1 MKLFRLKLISAALL
15 LSSFFAKAQE
25 PAQPLGSQTGAV
37 KTLGRHY
44 IDSAAILPLRDT
56 TYKPLR
62 AGAFQTLLS
71 TKLPYHWDGFGFR
84 RLAYFSDISSGAT
97 ALSDLTDVNLST
109 LSDGQIIQYDFST
122 SKWVNVDAVD
132 NSVSSEPDWSVINIL
147 NTPPGSPATGEI
159 YLAGTSPT
167 GGWVANNIETW
178 NGASWDATAPT
189 TGQQLYN
196 QLTSDNRIYRYTGS
210 SWIPVTQA
218 VINQNGNRFG
228 VDMIIGTNDAKFLR
242 LRTNGA
248 NRMSFSST
256 GTPTIN
262 SLTGAAA
269 GIVGASTTGQLSNV
283 QKGYG
288 VNITSS
294 SISVDTFAIETRARG
309 LKLVDSLVSV
319 IGSSGSASKFGK
331 SGEDDVAAEN
341 RDFDADGHDIIIH
354 GAGSLTFNDD
364 DITEIESVNTGIIN
378 SLDSQYV
385 TAVNALY
392 EKGGYAHYL
401 ALNRA
406 FFGSA
411 SSSGDSTG
419 ITTWAG
425 GEMRFINVPA
435 YSSGTG
441 KFIWKDGTSDRV
453 FAKSI
458 TASDITSGNNLSVA
472 NETNVGLSV
481 TSGTGTGATLQNLT
495 ITPTWSGT
503 LAQSR
508 GGTGFGTYTTGDI
521 LYSSASNTL
530 SKLAIGSSTQILTV
544 SGGVPTWQDAP
555 GGATAAN
562 PTGSIGLSIVNGSAS
577 TFMRSDGHPS
587 LDQSIAPTWTGVH
600 TWNVNSNDAISMGG
614 TKTFTANNQRWMIV
628 NPSVTLRATASDV
641 GIGMELSPTITS
653 GAATQ
658 TAVALKIN
666 PTFTTTGGA
675 FSNQIAIQHAGD
687 IVPVTSNTAKL
698 GGSSIAYSS
707 TFALTTNTGTISFQ
721 NATAAPSSTLTFT
734 NGQGTGSTM
743 VANGHQIWGEGN
755 NGTGDDSSQLHAK
768 GGVEFNGIYLPKL
781 AAETISSI
789 TNTGV
794 AGSTTYT
801 YIVAAYCFN
810 GTASVSAAVSTTTG
824 NATLNG
830 SNFNVIT
837 WTQVVGAYRYD
848 IYRTVGGATQ
858 GKIIAKNQGSTTIN
872 DNGLTGDGATAPTA
886 SLNNTGSI
894 KIEGGIIQPA
904 TITAGGTTGAQT
916 INKLVGCV
924 NFAASATSL
933 VVTDN
938 FVTTTSIVN
947 AWCQT
952 ADANKTAVYAIVP
965 ASGSFTINV
974 DPAPAAETKVCFE
987 VKPTF

>member
-1 MKLFRLKLISAALL
+1 
-15 LSSFFAKAQE
+15 
-25 PAQPLGSQTGAV
+25 
-37 KTLGRHY
+37 
-44 IDSAAILPLRDT
+44 
-56 TYKPLR
+56 
-62 AGAFQTLLS
+62 
-71 TKLPYHWDGFGFR
+71 
-84 RLAYFSDISSGAT
+84 
-97 ALSDLTDVNLST
+97 
-109 LSDGQIIQYDFST
+109 
-122 SKWVNVDAVD
+122 
-132 NSVSSEPDWSVINIL
+132 
-147 NTPPGSPATGEI
+147 
-159 YLAGTSPT
+159 
-167 GGWVANNIETW
+167 
-178 NGASWDATAPT
+178 
-189 TGQQLYN
+189 
-196 QLTSDNRIYRYTGS
+196 
-210 SWIPVTQA
+210 
-218 VINQNGNRFG
+218 
-228 VDMIIGTNDAKFLR
+228 
-242 LRTNGA
+242 
-248 NRMSFSST
+248 MSFSST

-262 SLTGAAA
+262 SLTGATA

-309 LKLVDSLVSV
+309 LKIADSLVSV
-319 IGSSGSASKFGK
+319 IGSGGSASKFGK

-555 GGATAAN
+555 GGASAAN
-562 PTGSIGLSIVNGSAS
+562 PTGSIGLSTVNGSAP

-587 LDQSIAPTWTGVH
+587 LDQSIAPTWTAIH
-600 TWNVNSNDAISMGG
+600 NWNVASPDALSIRG
-614 TKTFTANNQRWMIV
+614 TWTATANSQRHINI
-628 NPSVTLRATASDV
+628 NPVITGRATTSDSIFGV
-641 GIGMELSPTITS
+641 LIKPNIIS

-658 TAVALKIN
+658 IGAGLVVDPIFTITGG
-666 PTFTTTGGA
+666 TFSSQNAIMHRGSIIPLGTSSTWTLGNSAAAYNNTWTTT
-675 FSNQIAIQHAGD
+675 I
-687 IVPVTSNTAKL
+687 
-698 GGSSIAYSS
+698 
-707 TFALTTNTGTISFQ
+707 NTGTISF
-721 NATAAPSSTLTFT
+721 NLTTTLTFT
-734 NGQGTGSTM
+734 NQQGTGATM
-743 VANGHQIWGEGN
+743 FAHGHFVNGEGN
-755 NGTGDDSSQLHAK
+755 NGTVDDSSQLHSK
-768 GGVEFNGIYLPKL
+768 GGVEFNGVYVPKL
-781 AAETISSI
+781 AAETISSV

-794 AGSTTYT
+794 AGVYHLHL
-801 YIVAAYCFN
+801 CCC
-810 GTASVSAAVSTTTG
+810 
-824 NATLNG
+824 
-830 SNFNVIT
+830 
-837 WTQVVGAYRYD
+837 
-848 IYRTVGGATQ
+848 
-858 GKIIAKNQGSTTIN
+858 
-872 DNGLTGDGATAPTA
+872 GL
-886 SLNNTGSI
+886 L
-894 KIEGGIIQPA
+894 
-904 TITAGGTTGAQT
+904 
-916 INKLVGCV
+916 
-924 NFAASATSL
+924 F
-933 VVTDN
+933 
-938 FVTTTSIVN
+938 
-947 AWCQT
+947 
-952 ADANKTAVYAIVP
+952 
-965 ASGSFTINV
+965 
-974 DPAPAAETKVCFE
+974 
-987 VKPTF
+987 